1 MRPFDEF
8 CKQFNAEFIYK
19 TYEDFATKFRKDIK
33 PKYFNSSNIYP
44 YLFTT
49 ITLEGIYKK
58 ARCYM
63 TIRFDNINAESNRD
77 WVLSS
82 SSGSYIVSNSSDWK
96 KIVPIVKAFLPS
108 CSVVYMSIV
117 EISDSYK
124 GLSNNPASHF
134 AMNPYAAYEAYD
146 LTASISALS
155 KLGLTK
161 DVGDTTTILSPAVYD
176 EFIINT
182 LTDLDT
188 ETFGGTQME
197 TFYMNGNRKR

>member
-77 WVLSS
+77 WVLNS

-96 KIVPIVKAFLPS
+96 KVVPIVKAFLPS

-117 EISDSYK
+117 EISSSRNDFVIDS
-124 GLSNNPASHF
+124 
-134 AMNPYAAYEAYD
+134 YEAYD
-146 LTASISALS
+146 LTAGANALS

-161 DVGDTTTILSPAVYD
+161 DVGDTTTILSFAVYD
-176 EFIINT
+176 KFIINT

-188 ETFGGTQME
+188 EIFGGTQME